1 MSEYSK
7 GYADGLKDATD
18 SGIELKAAG
27 MDDAAADAQMES
39 EANIRRLLADGAGAE
54 PVPPVGYTFETL
66 SPAPAIVIRHGGS
79 YVGSLLTN
87 GTAVAHGAQ
96 VKPAELARHADAWA
110 HARTLRTAAPKPKT
124 YHAVGGKACSP
135 PFVAFGFGFNAS
147 DDDAVGAYQKLR
159 KTVADEGGVFCG
171 GVTVVDAMGLTVR
184 PGLPPD
190 ANHPHDPACWD
201 IALVTRGV
209 S

>member
-87 GTAVAHGAQ
+87 
-96 VKPAELARHADAWA
+96 ELARHADAWA